1 MFLIALRGRIEF
13 EQAVPSNKQEEGM
26 EGKSHQTNNL
36 SFDKRSMP
44 EFHLI
49 TR

>member
-1 MFLIALRGRIEF
+1 MGRIEF
-13 EQAVPSNKQEEGM
+13 EQAVPSNNQEGCM
-26 EGKSHQTNNL
+26 EGKSHRTNNL